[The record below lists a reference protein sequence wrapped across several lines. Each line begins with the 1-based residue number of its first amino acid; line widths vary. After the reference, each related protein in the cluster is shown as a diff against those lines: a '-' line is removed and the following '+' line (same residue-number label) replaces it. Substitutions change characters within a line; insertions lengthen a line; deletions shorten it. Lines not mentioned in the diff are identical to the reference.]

1 MSDSLRSRICSVRAI
16 DLASVTS
23 LEACEILRGA
33 NRFTEMLSIGV
44 LLSY

>member
-1 MSDSLRSRICSVRAI
+1 MPDNLRSRICTARAI
-16 DLASVTS
+16 DLAPVTS

-33 NRFTEMLSIGV
+33 HRFTEMLSIGV